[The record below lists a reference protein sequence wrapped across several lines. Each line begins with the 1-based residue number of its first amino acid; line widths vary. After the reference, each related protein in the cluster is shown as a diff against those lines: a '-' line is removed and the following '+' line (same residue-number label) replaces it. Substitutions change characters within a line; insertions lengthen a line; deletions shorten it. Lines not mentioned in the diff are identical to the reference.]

1 MWSLQVLWVA
11 FLSSGTILL
20 NFERITHSPVLTED
34 VGRQVEAGG
43 LVWEPITNIQR
54 PNDGGL
60 NEDGSHRGNGK

>member
-1 MWSLQVLWVA
+1 M
-11 FLSSGTILL
+11 
-20 NFERITHSPVLTED
+20 LTED